1 MFVVYSEVTWGYD
14 GGCSTRMHAVC
25 STEDE
30 AKKLC
35 AELDSTELDQTSE
48 ESPVYQYEFVGTPD
62 NMTSMHDTNTRNEA
76 ERFDEVMQRNLQ
88 AWMFNFQGTKV
99 RELGF
104 QTERWLAV
112 PIEEKIQGFIE
123 FCGTKYYMKQWYDA
137 DNAKFTELVSTV
149 AHEIWVKE

>member
-1 MFVVYSEVTWGYD
+1 
-14 GGCSTRMHAVC
+14 
-25 STEDE
+25 
-30 AKKLC
+30 
-35 AELDSTELDQTSE
+35 
-48 ESPVYQYEFVGTPD
+48 
-62 NMTSMHDTNTRNEA
+62 
-76 ERFDEVMQRNLQ
+76 MQRNLQ